1 MDKVNDAGRPCT
13 DWTLRDSLSSMT
25 TSSER
30 SAERRD
36 ERLRALVAHAYDRVP
51 YYRERFTQA
60 GVTPSD
66 IRSVAD
72 IERLP
77 VTEKRNLQERPI
89 EEITDRMVDPGEL
102 VSTMTSGYSG
112 EPFVIR
118 RTRAEQARWARTW
131 LDDILRAGLRTEDR
145 VATIFTLREGQPDGI
160 GTLAALGLVRETVVD
175 CSLDPPEILRR
186 VAGIRPDFLRGMA
199 GVVDRLAVETP
210 AAELLHIR
218 PRVVWVSG
226 EVLTAVARTRIG
238 NAFGASVHNAYG
250 THEVGLL
257 ASDCPRGELM
267 HLGRPDLLVEVLDS
281 VGRPV
286 EASGTG
292 EIVVTAL
299 DSFAAPLIRY
309 RLTDVVTR
317 GPEDC
322 PCGRAA
328 PTLAHIEGRSID
340 YFEMADGRR
349 IHPYRILSP
358 TLAAAPWIR
367 QYQLV
372 QESQERI
379 VLRYVAQETQD
390 DEARRGLSMAV
401 APLLGPGVDFRV
413 ESVSWIPRTHR
424 GKTRAILSLVEPRA
438 AGRG

>member
-1 MDKVNDAGRPCT
+1 
-13 DWTLRDSLSSMT
+13 MT
-25 TSSER
+25 IPFER

-36 ERLRALVAHAYDRVP
+36 ERLRALVAHAYGRVP
-51 YYRERFTQA
+51 YYRERFTLA

-72 IERLP
+72 IGRLP
-77 VTEKRNLQERPI
+77 LTEKRNLQERPI
-89 EEITDRMVDPGEL
+89 EEITDRTVDPDDL

-131 LDDILRAGLRTEDR
+131 LDDLLRAGLRTGDR
-145 VATIFTLREGQPDGI
+145 VATIFTLREAQPDGI
-160 GTLAALGLVRETVVD
+160 GTLSALKLVRETVVD
-175 CSLDPPEILRR
+175 CSLDPPEIHRR
-186 VAGIRPDFLRGMA
+186 VAEIRPDFLRGMA
-199 GVVDRLAVETP
+199 GVVDRLAVEIP
-210 AAELLHIR
+210 VAELRHIR

-226 EVLTAVARTRIG
+226 EVLTTVARTRIG

-257 ASDCPRGELM
+257 ASDCPGGELM
-267 HLGRPDLLVEVLDS
+267 HLGRSDLLVEVLDHD
-281 VGRPV
+281 GRPV
-286 EASGTG
+286 EVSGSG

-317 GPEDC
+317 GPDAC
-322 PCGRAA
+322 PCGRAG
-328 PTLAHIEGRSID
+328 PTLTHIEGRSID

-349 IHPYRILSP
+349 IHPYRILGP

-372 QESQERI
+372 QETRERI
-379 VLRYVAQETQD
+379 VLRCVPHGPVD
-390 DEARRGLSMAV
+390 DEAGRGLSKAV

-413 ESVSWIPRTHR
+413 ESVARIPPGAG
-424 GKTRAILSLVEPRA
+424 GKVRAILSLVEPLATGRA
-438 AGRG
+438 

>member
-1 MDKVNDAGRPCT
+1 
-13 DWTLRDSLSSMT
+13 MT
-25 TSSER
+25 IPSER
-30 SAERRD
+30 SAEGPD

-51 YYRERFTQA
+51 YYRERFIHA
-60 GVTPSD
+60 GVTPAD

-72 IERLP
+72 IVRLP
-77 VTEKRNLQERPI
+77 VTEKRNLQEHPI
-89 EEITDRMVDPGEL
+89 EAITDRTVDPGEL

-131 LDDILRAGLRTEDR
+131 LDDLLRSGLRSGDR
-145 VATIFTLREGQPDGI
+145 VATVFTLREAQPDGI
-160 GTLAALGLVRETVVD
+160 GTLAALRLVRETVVD
-175 CSLDPPEILRR
+175 CSLEPTEILRQ
-186 VAGIRPDFLRGMA
+186 VAEIRPDFLRGMA
-199 GVVDRLAVETP
+199 GVVDRLAGEASV
-210 AAELLHIR
+210 AELRRIR

-238 NAFGASVHNAYG
+238 SAFGAPVHNAYG

-257 ASDCPRGELM
+257 ASDCPQGALM

-281 VGRPV
+281 DGRSV

-292 EIVVTAL
+292 EVVVTAL
-299 DSFAAPLIRY
+299 DCFAAPLIRY

-317 GPEDC
+317 GPDAC
-322 PCGRAA
+322 ACGRAG
-328 PTLAHIEGRSID
+328 PTLTHIEGRSID
-340 YFEMADGRR
+340 YFEMPDGRR
-349 IHPYRILSP
+349 LHPYRILSP

-372 QESQERI
+372 QESRERI
-379 VLRYVAQETQD
+379 VLRYVADGTPG
-390 DEARRGLSMAV
+390 DEASRGLWMAV

-413 ESVSWIPRTHR
+413 ESVSRIAPGDG
-424 GKTRAILSLVEPRA
+424 GKARPILSLVGPRA
-438 AGRG
+438 IGRG